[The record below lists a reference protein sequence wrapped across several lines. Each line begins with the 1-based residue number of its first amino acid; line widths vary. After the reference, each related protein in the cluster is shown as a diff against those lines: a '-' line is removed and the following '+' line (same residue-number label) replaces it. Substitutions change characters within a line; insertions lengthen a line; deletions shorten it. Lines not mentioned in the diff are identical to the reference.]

1 MEEIKVQ
8 LTTTPKQKPTDET
21 KLGFGKIFTDHMFVM
36 DYTDGH
42 WHDPRIVPYG
52 PLDLTPACM
61 CLHYSQE
68 VFEGMK
74 AYRGVDG
81 KNRRRFPLHPSLH
94 HRHRG
99 RAGRAHLHRV

>member
-8 LTTTPKQKPTDET
+8 LTTNPKQKPADES

-36 DYTDGH
+36 DYSEGH

-68 VFEGMK
+68 VFEGM
-74 AYRGVDG
+74 
-81 KNRRRFPLHPSLH
+81 
-94 HRHRG
+94 
-99 RAGRAHLHRV
+99 